1 MPVKA
6 ARAGDPKP
14 PEGRVPGRRPMTR
27 LCTRPVRIRGRSRAP
42 CRAGRGR
49 SRRGGMSL
57 MPAGAGPPGSVPSRV
72 LHRCPWRRRC
82 RGDRHF
88 PQEPVGEEALRTSAA
103 TPPRPSTSIGPIRG
117 GRLRASLVSP
127 LTLPPGPSTAPPT
140 GATSRGPAPVLPS
153 SPGSARRRPLR
164 RTALSPWGWLR
175 GRLGL
180 IRLGL
185 SATGH
190 VLCHC
195 EGVGNLFAALGVPL
209 NTLWKGLRWIRA
221 QATWGAS
228 RRRRLVPRGVH
239 PSRHVP
245 TCRCGGWCVRMSGR
259 GWPSCSRARVRGV
272 CVLPPWCF
280 WCRACGGSR
289 CRCWSSIKWPGL
301 RGGLPVVLF
310 PVIREGG
317 SWTMRC

>member
-6 ARAGDPKP
+6 ARAGDPEP

-27 LCTRPVRIRGRSRAP
+27 LCTRPVRIRGRSRAA

-49 SRRGGMSL
+49 SRRGWHVPHASRCGATRFRAVPGPASVSV
-57 MPAGAGPPGSVPSRV
+57 AGAAAATDTSLRT
-72 LHRCPWRRRC
+72 
-82 RGDRHF
+82 
-88 PQEPVGEEALRTSAA
+88 VGEEALRTSAA
-103 TPPRPSTSIGPIRG
+103 TPPRPSTFVGPIRV

-127 LTLPPGPSTAPPT
+127 LTLPPSTSTAPPT

-153 SPGSARRRPLR
+153 SP
-164 RTALSPWGWLR
+164 WLR
-175 GRLGL
+175 PEAPASPSGALTVRAAEGKARSDPDRVERGRPCPVPP
-180 IRLGL
+180 
-185 SATGH
+185 A
-190 VLCHC
+190 
-195 EGVGNLFAALGVPL
+195 GVGNLFAALGVPL

-221 QATWGAS
+221 QATWGAPRS
-228 RRRRLVPRGVH
+228 RRLVPRGVH

-259 GWPSCSRARVRGV
+259 GWPSCSRVRVRGV
-272 CVLPPWCF
+272 CVLLPWCF

-289 CRCWSSIKWPGL
+289 CRCWSSIKWPGP
-301 RGGLPVVLF
+301 RGGLPVALF